1 MKDSAYGQVRTVVL
15 TLVVGALSGGG
26 CTDPGNDCWTRA
38 RYQAAARGQTGP
50 IREVRAGTY
59 RGEVVRED
67 PDNWWTGV
75 QFTGKQCKI
84 AVEHRSDGTYTHTH
98 FMDEAVRLRARMGPG
113 DSPFFSGETA
123 DGKAIVL
130 QHHEGRPV
138 SLTLTDYRADGTL
151 NYGACG
157 RREAPFLECH
167 GGRE

>member
-26 CTDPGNDCWTRA
+26 CTDPGNDCWTRS
-38 RYQAAARGQTGP
+38 RYQAAARSQTGP
-50 IREVRAGTY
+50 IREIRAGTY

-67 PDNWWTGV
+67 PANWWTGV
-75 QFTGKQCKI
+75 RFTGKSCKI

-98 FMDEAVRLRARMGPG
+98 FMDEPVRLHARMGPG

-130 QHHEGRPV
+130 QHHEGRPG

>member
-1 MKDSAYGQVRTVVL
+1 MQDSAYGHVRTMLL
-15 TLVVGALSGGG
+15 TLVFGVLPAGGYA
-26 CTDPGNDCWTRA
+26 DPGSDCWTRA
-38 RYQAAARGQTGP
+38 RYQAAARSQTGP
-50 IREVRAGTY
+50 IREIRAGTY
-59 RGEVVRED
+59 RGEVARED
-67 PDNWWTGV
+67 PANWWTGV
-75 QFTGKQCKI
+75 RFTGEQCKI
-84 AVEHRSDGTYTHTH
+84 AVQHRPDGTYIHAH

-113 DSPFFSGETA
+113 DGPFFSGETA